1 MKMKPIADKV
11 IIKPVEEKEKK
22 KSGLLIPEAA
32 KDKTV
37 EGHVVAIGP
46 GQKGEPMQVKV
57 GDRVIYREY
66 SGHKIT
72 VEKEVYLVMHEND
85 IDVIL

>member
-11 IIKPVEEKEKK
+11 IIKPIEEKEKK
-22 KSGLLIPEAA
+22 KSGLLIPETA

-37 EGHVVAIGP
+37 EGHVVAMGP
-46 GQKGEPMQVKV
+46 GRKDEPMQVKV
-57 GDRVIYREY
+57 GDKVIYREY

-72 VEKEVYLVMHEND
+72 IGKEVYLVMHEND